1 MNRSLRVKAFS
12 FLFSTACD
20 AKSTKGVSINILA
33 MWKIKQTHPV
43 CLHAVEKYEKVEGN
57 NIYRTITKQQVEN
70 EKITFQ
76 DIKFKIAQKN

>member
-1 MNRSLRVKAFS
+1 
-12 FLFSTACD
+12 
-20 AKSTKGVSINILA
+20 